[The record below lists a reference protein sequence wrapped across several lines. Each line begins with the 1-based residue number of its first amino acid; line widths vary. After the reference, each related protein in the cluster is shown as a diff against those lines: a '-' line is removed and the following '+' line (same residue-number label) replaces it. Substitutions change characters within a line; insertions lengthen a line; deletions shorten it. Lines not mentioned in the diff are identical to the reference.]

1 MEKRKGK
8 AKQTALLY
16 EAASKGISGTD
27 DLESRICTLSYQV
40 KIWAPLSQT
49 SDITPENWTKLRHKT
64 MTIYL

>member
-40 KIWAPLSQT
+40 KIWAPLSHKHQT
-49 SDITPENWTKLRHKT
+49 SLQKIGQNCDTKL
-64 MTIYL
+64 

>member
-8 AKQTALLY
+8 AKKSALLY

-40 KIWAPLSQT
+40 KIWAPLSHKHQ
-49 SDITPENWTKLRHKT
+49 IKNWTKLRHKT
-64 MTIYL
+64 MTIS